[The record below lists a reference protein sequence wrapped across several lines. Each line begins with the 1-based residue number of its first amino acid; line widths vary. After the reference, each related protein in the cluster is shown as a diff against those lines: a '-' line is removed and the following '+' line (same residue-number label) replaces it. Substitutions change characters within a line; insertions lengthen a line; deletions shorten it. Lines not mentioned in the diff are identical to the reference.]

1 MVDYKTMQLATCGGW
16 NPLWLLVIGL
26 CLSMEKPMFK
36 ARVAYHNMNYAY
48 RWAYYHTW
56 LKYREVTAAH
66 VPFTPEA
73 VTKAAAVAA
82 IDDDPPHLDG
92 EPPPKLS
99 NVFVHTGKRSLLFTV
114 PLALTLVGELK
125 SAAFFREHNTGR
137 AALENHALIKTLG
150 AYLSDEVTLESCG
163 IQPNQTLALVARLR
177 GGANGPTLGAPGT
190 MTAAVA
196 TACLLYTSP
205 SPRDRTR
212 SRMPS
217 SA

>member
-73 VTKAAAVAA
+73 VTRKCHGGCPE
-82 IDDDPPHLDG
+82 IRGL
-92 EPPPKLS
+92 
-99 NVFVHTGKRSLLFTV
+99 NVH
-114 PLALTLVGELK
+114 
-125 SAAFFREHNTGR
+125 
-137 AALENHALIKTLG
+137 I
-150 AYLSDEVTLESCG
+150 
-163 IQPNQTLALVARLR
+163 
-177 GGANGPTLGAPGT
+177 
-190 MTAAVA
+190 
-196 TACLLYTSP
+196 YTSN
-205 SPRDRTR
+205 S
-212 SRMPS
+212 
-217 SA
+217 